1 MSKTER
7 MRQYLRE
14 HGSARGITLAMEA
27 DLASVS
33 LVSALLDGD
42 IKKGRVTFNDGHY
55 FWDPAFDE
63 ALHQEIEAAK
73 ALLVRHGYEVRRKAT
88 PTPHDR

>member
-7 MRQYLRE
+7 MRHYLRE

-42 IKKGRVTFNDGHY
+42 IKKRPRDFQR
-55 FWDPAFDE
+55 WP
-63 ALHQEIEAAK
+63 
-73 ALLVRHGYEVRRKAT
+73 LLLG
-88 PTPHDR
+88 PSI